1 LHMSREDKP
10 VDRTFGDYQNE
21 AGMLPAPPAVQDGD
35 QSAPLTLPGEATQPD
50 APTEQLPTNAAFP
63 FPAEGHPDAMGG
75 VDPFVL
81 WAATSGKPLTSP
93 PAPEP
98 STRRPS
104 MRRAKSDPGSR
115 PRPAQQDRRKF
126 VKLLAVSAA
135 GIVTAVTVGGISFA
149 HAPQSATQTP
159 SRIEKD
165 RSDGSTSIGT
175 HREGDNEDGGRE
187 RDDGERRG
195 KQPHKKPT
203 QQPTSRPSPSPTQP
217 PRPSPTASPT
227 MTSTPTGTVIG
238 HTNQATNSVM
248 SFTNP
253 ADGQASWLVHMSN
266 GNFVAVEQACTHAG
280 VAVKYNA
287 STGQFNCPAHGAIFN
302 ADGTHPQAPA
312 TRPLPPVHIT
322 VNANGT
328 ITTP

>member
-1 LHMSREDKP
+1 LHMSREDQP
-10 VDRTFGDYQNE
+10 GERTLGDSQDE
-21 AGMLPAPPAVQDGD
+21 AGMFPLPTTVQNSDQRAPV
-35 QSAPLTLPGEATQPD
+35 TLPGAATQPD
-50 APTEQLPTNAAFP
+50 APTEPLPTNTAFP
-63 FPAEGHPDAMGG
+63 SPAEGNPDALPG
-75 VDPFVL
+75 VDPFAL

-98 STRRPS
+98 STQRPLV
-104 MRRAKSDPGSR
+104 RLAKSDRRSR
-115 PRPAQQDRRKF
+115 PRPAQQDRRKLI
-126 VKLLAVSAA
+126 KLLAVGAT
-135 GIVTAVTVGGISFA
+135 GLVTVVTVGGISFA
-149 HAPQSATQTP
+149 RAAESTTQTP
-159 SRIEKD
+159 SRTAED
-165 RSDGSTSIGT
+165 RSEGSTSIDA
-175 HREGDNEDGGRE
+175 HRE
-187 RDDGERRG
+187 RDDGERERDDEEGG
-195 KQPHKKPT
+195 KRPHKKPT
-203 QQPTSRPSPSPTQP
+203 PQPSPSPTQTP
-217 PRPSPTASPT
+217 QPSPTSTPT
-227 MTSTPTGTVIG
+227 MTPTPTGTVIG
-238 HTNQATNSVM
+238 HTNQATNSAM

-312 TRPLPPVHIT
+312 TKPLPPVHIT